1 MIGDA
6 VPETA
11 ALGENGLSPQI
22 LVISGGPDAAEM
34 AAVTAVLSGVL
45 EELAAEQGR
54 RELHGPSAWQRSQRG
69 LRTPLQPGTGSWQA
83 FGS

>member
-1 MIGDA
+1 VTEDV
-6 VPETA
+6 VPGTS
-11 ALGENGLSPQI
+11 ALTEDGLAPQI
-22 LVISGGPDAAEM
+22 IVVSGGPDTEEM

-54 RELHGPSAWQRSQRG
+54 RQSHGPSAWERSQHG
-69 LRTPLQPGTGSWQA
+69 LRTPLNPGTGSWQA